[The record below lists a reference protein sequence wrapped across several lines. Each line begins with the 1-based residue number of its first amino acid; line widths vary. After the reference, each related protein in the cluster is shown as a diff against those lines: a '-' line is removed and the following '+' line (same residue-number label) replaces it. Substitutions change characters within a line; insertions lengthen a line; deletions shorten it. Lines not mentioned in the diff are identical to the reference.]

1 MNMGAAVEAVEAVEA
16 VAPVR
21 PLTGAQYGGS
31 LLSRPERRKY
41 VELSDLFR
49 HFRKQH
55 PICF

>member
-1 MNMGAAVEAVEAVEA
+1 MNMGAAVEAVKA